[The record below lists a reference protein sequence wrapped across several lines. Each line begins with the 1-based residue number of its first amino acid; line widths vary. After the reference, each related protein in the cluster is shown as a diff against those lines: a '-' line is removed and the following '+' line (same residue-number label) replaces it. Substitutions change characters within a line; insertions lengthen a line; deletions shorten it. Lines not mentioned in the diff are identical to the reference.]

1 MNHFHLSSMGQ
12 IQSVLI
18 PNGGDYLMKFAIGT
32 PPVEFLAIADT
43 GSDLI
48 WTQCKPC
55 EDCYK
60 QDSQL
65 FDPQQS
71 VTYREMSCDTKY
83 CQSLPNAECGN
94 TSSECDYSYSYGDQ
108 SFSTGVLTSD
118 TFTFDSTGGR
128 TVAFPKIVFGCGH
141 NNEGAF
147 SSHESGIVGLG
158 GGALSLAS
166 QLGSKIDG
174 KFSYCLVPIFEN
186 STSKLNFGSEAV
198 ISGEG
203 AVSTSLVPKY
213 PVTYYYLSLK
223 GISVGNRQMTLS
235 TSETN
240 IIIDS
245 GTTLTIL
252 ISELYYKVESAIKD
266 AINLDLVQDP
276 SGTFSLCYGAK
287 SDLKVPEMTFHFTG
301 ADLQLKSV
309 NTFLQVSDDLVCLSM
324 IPSKSSLSIFGNLAQ
339 MNFQVEYDLVKK
351 EVSFA
356 PADCTKY

>member
-1 MNHFHLSSMGQ
+1 MDHFRLSSTDQ

-55 EDCYK
+55 ENCYK

-71 VTYREMSCDTKY
+71 FTYREMSCDTKF
-83 CQSLPNAECGN
+83 CQSLPRAKCGN

-108 SFSTGVLTSD
+108 SFSTGVLTTD

-141 NNEGAF
+141 NNGGSF
-147 SSHESGIVGLG
+147 SGHESGIVGLG
-158 GGALSLAS
+158 GGPLSLIS
-166 QLGSKIDG
+166 QLSSKIDG
-174 KFSYCLVPIFEN
+174 KFSYCLVPIFAN

-203 AVSTSLVPKY
+203 AVSTPLVPKD
-213 PVTYYYLSLK
+213 PDTYYYLSLD
-223 GISVGNRQMTLS
+223 GISVGNSQIM
-235 TSETN
+235 SEASFV
-240 IIIDS
+240 IDS
-245 GTTLTIL
+245 GTTLTML
-252 ISELYYKVESAIKD
+252 VSDLYYKVESAIKD
-266 AINLDLVQDP
+266 AINLDPVQDP
-276 SGTFSLCYGAK
+276 SGTFSLCYDTK
-287 SDLKVPEMTFHFTG
+287 SDFKIPEMTFHFTG
-301 ADLQLKSV
+301 ADLRLKPL
-309 NTFLQVSDDLVCLSM
+309 NTFVKASDDLVCLTM
-324 IPSKSSLSIFGNLAQ
+324 VPGKRLSIFGNLAQ

-351 EVSFA
+351 QVSFA
-356 PADCTKY
+356 PADCTK